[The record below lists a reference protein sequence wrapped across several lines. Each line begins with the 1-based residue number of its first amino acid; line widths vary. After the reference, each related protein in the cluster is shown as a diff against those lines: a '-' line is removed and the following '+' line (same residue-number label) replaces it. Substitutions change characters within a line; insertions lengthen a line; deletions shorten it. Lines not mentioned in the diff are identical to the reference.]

1 MSVSIA
7 EREAIGPTNAE
18 VEEDLGQEVVDDPEA
33 MRDATN
39 PVQDLAAEEEAVA
52 DQEADH
58 PHQEAVEEEE
68 KSLEAVS

>member
-7 EREAIGPTNAE
+7 EREVIGLTNAE
-18 VEEDLGQEVVDDPEA
+18 AEEDLDQEVVDDPEA
-33 MRDATN
+33 TKDATN
-39 PVQDLAAEEEAVA
+39 PDQDLAAEEEAVA

-58 PHQEAVEEEE
+58 LQLEVVEEEE